1 MKTIRYDL
9 IRTIL
14 TVDWSNRFGIYS
26 GCAIDS
32 IETADSM
39 VFLPFEV
46 KEEALMELESHPS
59 DITKEGS
66 NLIVTEYFVQENE
79 YDETGTLCG
88 GGSIL
93 DYSQIEIELIDKD
106 TREILAVYGNWK
118 AAEEAL
124 ELYDG
129 KQNVMMSY

>member
-14 TVDWSNRFGIYS
+14 TVNWSNRFGIYS

-32 IETADSM
+32 IEKADSM

-106 TREILAVYGNWK
+106 TREILSVYRNWK

-124 ELYDG
+124 ALYDG
-129 KQNVMMSY
+129 ERNVMMSY